1 MILEVTVI
9 VMQLVEYIVEMTL
22 SPLETDHQPRA

>member
-9 VMQLVEYIVEMTL
+9 VMQLVEYIVELTL
-22 SPLETDHQPRA
+22 SPLETTIS

>member
-1 MILEVTVI
+1 MIPEVTVI

-22 SPLETDHQPRA
+22 SPLETTIS